1 MGDLNCNM
9 TSMYDT
15 NFRLL
20 SDITD
25 LYGLHQLINEPTRV
39 TDTASTLIDLIYTNY
54 PDKVVCS
61 GVCHV
66 SISEHNLVFAYR
78 KLSIGAFSK
87 KDNTINYKSFKNFS
101 RDRFRSDIAFQ
112 NWDVLNNFQD
122 PNDMWREWK
131 IKRL

>member
-54 PDKVVCS
+54 PDKVVALEFVMS
-61 GVCHV
+61 A
-66 SISEHNLVFAYR
+66 SANIISFLLIESCRLEP
-78 KLSIGAFSK
+78 FSK
-87 KDNTINYKSFKNFS
+87 KTILLTTKVLKISVVTVFAATLHFKTGMS
-101 RDRFRSDIAFQ
+101 
-112 NWDVLNNFQD
+112 
-122 PNDMWREWK
+122 
-131 IKRL
+131 

>member
-39 TDTASTLIDLIYTNY
+39 TDTASTSLRRRRSKPSAYSVCELVHNIVFEFRRVARTYVGVINWLVSY
-54 PDKVVCS
+54 VVC
-61 GVCHV
+61 
-66 SISEHNLVFAYR
+66 
-78 KLSIGAFSK
+78 
-87 KDNTINYKSFKNFS
+87 D
-101 RDRFRSDIAFQ
+101 
-112 NWDVLNNFQD
+112 
-122 PNDMWREWK
+122 
-131 IKRL
+131 